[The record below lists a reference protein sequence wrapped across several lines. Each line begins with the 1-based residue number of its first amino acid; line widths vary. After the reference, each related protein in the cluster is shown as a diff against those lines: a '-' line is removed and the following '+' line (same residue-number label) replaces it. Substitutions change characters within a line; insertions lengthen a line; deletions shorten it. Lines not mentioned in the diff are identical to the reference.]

1 MSRSTP
7 ILRNLL
13 LVVLVRLSQEKCA
26 SSIKIFQIG
35 CAYGAIGLTYETKR
49 AMFVSTSAL
58 RAGRQQQPSHGRR
71 KTHPARKSAFGLI
84 PPGTPDSGRS
94 PLVSK
99 TQYKVDFT
107 ASVELYAANGKFLY
121 RIQSEQA
128 RRLYRSG
135 TAEDMLGSRIIRA
148 MRLKAAPVEPVP
160 GRSFVPTSQRL
171 SGVGHTHKQ
180 HLGGKLQKPTVSWH
194 LPIMGK
200 QKRFVKPDENKP
212 PVEIEVPIYAPNE
225 VRDIYLAVLTEAM
238 R

>member
-84 PPGTPDSGRS
+84 PPGTPDSGRYPPCLPNTKS
-94 PLVSK
+94 LLPIR
-99 TQYKVDFT
+99 
-107 ASVELYAANGKFLY
+107 Y
-121 RIQSEQA
+121 RCIP
-128 RRLYRSG
+128 
-135 TAEDMLGSRIIRA
+135 TLGSSNSASAKRQQDAFTINGLQRTCTD
-148 MRLKAAPVEPVP
+148 AATFE
-160 GRSFVPTSQRL
+160 RCR
-171 SGVGHTHKQ
+171 
-180 HLGGKLQKPTVSWH
+180 W
-194 LPIMGK
+194 
-200 QKRFVKPDENKP
+200 
-212 PVEIEVPIYAPNE
+212 
-225 VRDIYLAVLTEAM
+225 
-238 R
+238 